1 LQTCRVWKPAL
12 SDKPLAGRFRL
23 LHLHKDDG
31 AGRAVLLTRPT
42 LDAHIDVDLA
52 LGLTF
57 LDGAARAANHTR
69 SAQDTF
75 ISDYVRHCSIL
86 DVRAPMLP
94 AD

>member
-1 LQTCRVWKPAL
+1 MQTSGLWKPAL
-12 SDKPLAGRFRL
+12 SGKPLAGRFRL
-23 LHLHKDDG
+23 LHLHKDDS
-31 AGRAVLLTRPT
+31 AGRAVLLARPT
-42 LDAHIDVDLA
+42 LDAHVDVDLA

-57 LDGAARAANHTR
+57 LDGAARAASHTR

-86 DVRAPMLP
+86 DVRVPMLP

>member
-1 LQTCRVWKPAL
+1 LQTCRVWKPGL
-12 SDKPLAGRFRL
+12 SDRSLAGQFRL
-23 LHLHKDDG
+23 LQLYKDDS
-31 AGRAVLLTRPT
+31 AGRAVLLARPT

-52 LGLTF
+52 LGLAF
-57 LDGAARAANHTR
+57 FDGAARAASHTR